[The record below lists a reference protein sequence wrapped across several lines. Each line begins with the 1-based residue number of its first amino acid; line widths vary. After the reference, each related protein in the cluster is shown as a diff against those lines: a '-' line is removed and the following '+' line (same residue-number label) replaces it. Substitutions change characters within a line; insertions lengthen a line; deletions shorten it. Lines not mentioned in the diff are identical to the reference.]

1 MDSKTPDNSGDLF
14 GDLAEPALLTSKN
27 SGKFRWTATKTRNK
41 SLRACKNSGKFGI
54 VLKKLGQVPGSPSIS
69 SPRILFFGFSLAVA
83 GHIAFFFCPQVR
95 LIGSAREAKEPAGRR
110 RQQCPLPD
118 VALCLEYPSE
128 GRAIS
133 PRSSPG
139 TEICPIGKDGQT
151 VFAKRIDAARGG
163 FRNQNQLLLL
173 IGGCAN

>member
-83 GHIAFFFCPQVR
+83 GHIAFVLLPPGQGVPER
-95 LIGSAREAKEPAGRR
+95 PKNLLRDGDSSVYSLMWPSAQNALQMEEQLVLGVLQTLRFVQLAKMVK
-110 RQQCPLPD
+110 Q
-118 VALCLEYPSE
+118 
-128 GRAIS
+128 
-133 PRSSPG
+133 SSQKG
-139 TEICPIGKDGQT
+139 
-151 VFAKRIDAARGG
+151 
-163 FRNQNQLLLL
+163 
-173 IGGCAN
+173 